1 MKQESIA
8 FFSEILFKDL
18 SCLNFLES
26 DFVMVN
32 GWLAD
37 HYRIPGVYTP
47 RFTRVA
53 APKARGGGALAQGS
67 VLLAYSTGQD
77 AHAVN
82 RGVWIRSR
90 LLGDPPSDP
99 PPNVPA
105 LNAQKDKTTQTGPR
119 SIKQRIESHLAAGTA
134 CYDCHKDIDPWG
146 IAMEGF
152 DAVGLPRT
160 KIKDVGPVVKDV
172 VIDGQAID
180 GLVPLKQYLLRDRR
194 KAFAYAFT
202 RHFLSYALGR
212 PISYR
217 DEAQVIA
224 LQSTFE
230 NSGYNMRALIKAIA
244 TSPAFG
250 TLK

>member
-1 MKQESIA
+1 
-8 FFSEILFKDL
+8 
-18 SCLNFLES
+18 
-26 DFVMVN
+26 
-32 GWLAD
+32 
-37 HYRIPGVYTP
+37 
-47 RFTRVA
+47 
-53 APKARGGGALAQGS
+53 
-67 VLLAYSTGQD
+67 
-77 AHAVN
+77 
-82 RGVWIRSR
+82 
-90 LLGDPPSDP
+90 
-99 PPNVPA
+99 
-105 LNAQKDKTTQTGPR
+105 
-119 SIKQRIESHLAAGTA
+119 
-134 CYDCHKDIDPWG
+134 
-146 IAMEGF
+146 MEGF
-152 DAVGLPRT
+152 DAIGLPRT

-180 GLVPLKQYLLRDRR
+180 GLVPLKQYLLRDRQ

-230 NSGYNMRALIKAIA
+230 NSGYNMRALIKAIV